1 MVILRAAQ
9 AAHDALHVFA
19 RDLEQRGL
27 VFVGLHV
34 RLAALRRVRQDDGV
48 AHVLAD
54 IADKQ
59 RADHDDHGQRRE
71 NEHQQRPPVFLV
83 LLRRPSPSL
92 RVVSDQT
99 LKSAG
104 FSTVRPKCH
113 KIACTMRSLAWP
125 SP

>member
-19 RDLEQRGL
+19 RDLKQRRL
-27 VFVGLHV
+27 IFVGLKL
-34 RLAALRRVRQDDGV
+34 RLGALRRVRQDDGV
-48 AHVLAD
+48 ALVLLH

-59 RADHDDHGQRRE
+59 RADHDDHS
-71 NEHQQRPPVFLV
+71 HQQRPSVFLV
-83 LLRRPSPSL
+83 LLRRPSPSF
-92 RVVSDQT
+92 RFAFNQA

-104 FSTVRPKCH
+104 FSAARPKCH